1 MPAAVDDFSVL
12 RVAPFSEAITKFE
25 QLITQSRRAF
35 LLGAGASKCAGLPL
49 MAELTTKTLVSPKL
63 NASDKAILTGL
74 VSSFSGAKN
83 ANIEDY
89 LSELV
94 DLRAIAER
102 RKEQNATLQ
111 TVQISGQD
119 YSADTLDSTVANVKL
134 AVVEV
139 LNCPSDISTHRAFV
153 RAVHKSLRPGK
164 WATDQSVDYLVLNYD
179 TLLEDALALEMMP
192 FSDGLDGGSM
202 GWWSPSTLNRSN
214 LLARVLKL
222 HGSINWCQFAGETL
236 PRRIENKYASTT
248 PGTEQVLIWPASTK
262 YRETQRDPFAQLAD
276 RARQVLKPSTN
287 KDLVLIICG
296 YSFGDSHINLEID
309 RALHESDGQLAVL
322 VFTSDDALSGQL
334 KSWNDDSYVQDQV
347 LIFAKGGFFHG
358 ATHTTASNLP
368 WWKFEN
374 VTRLLG
380 GDR

>member
-12 RVAPFSEAITKFE
+12 RVTPFPEAITKFE
-25 QLITQSRRAF
+25 QLTTQSRRAF

-49 MAELTTKTLVSPKL
+49 MAELTAKALLSSKL
-63 NASDKAILTGL
+63 GASDKAILSGL
-74 VSSFSGAKN
+74 VSSFTGAKN

-89 LSELV
+89 LSELI

-102 RKEQNATLQ
+102 RKDQNATLQ
-111 TVQISGQD
+111 TVQIGGQD
-119 YSADTLDSTVANVKL
+119 YPEDALGSAVANVKQ
-134 AVVEV
+134 AIVEA
-139 LNCPSDISTHRAFV
+139 LSCASDISVHRAFV

-192 FSDGLDGGSM
+192 FSDGLDGGSI
-202 GWWSPSTLNRSN
+202 GWWSPSTLNRSD

-222 HGSINWCQFAGETL
+222 HGSINWCQFAGETT
-236 PRRIENKYASTT
+236 PRRTENKYSSST

-287 KDLVLIICG
+287 KDLVLIVCG
-296 YSFGDSHINLEID
+296 YG
-309 RALHESDGQLAVL
+309 LA
-322 VFTSDDALSGQL
+322 T
-334 KSWNDDSYVQDQV
+334 
-347 LIFAKGGFFHG
+347 
-358 ATHTTASNLP
+358 
-368 WWKFEN
+368 
-374 VTRLLG
+374 VT
-380 GDR
+380 